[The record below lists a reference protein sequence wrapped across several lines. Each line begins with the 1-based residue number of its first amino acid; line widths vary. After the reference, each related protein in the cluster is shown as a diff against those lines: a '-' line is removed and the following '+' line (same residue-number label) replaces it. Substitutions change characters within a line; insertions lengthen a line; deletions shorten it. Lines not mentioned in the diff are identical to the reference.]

1 MRCEQVDNLLSLI
14 ARLQD
19 EMDRLKSVMG
29 TKRRSRE
36 TAIHPRK
43 DRLFQRKKLK
53 TPRPSVSHKLQEKKL
68 AMLETRKQREG
79 GNGGK
84 FVLEAVNENP
94 PCLLHHPRCPSSTD
108 MRP

>member
-1 MRCEQVDNLLSLI
+1 VRCEQVDNLLSLI

-53 TPRPSVSHKLQEKKL
+53 TPRPSVSHKLQEKTCNAGDKK
-68 AMLETRKQREG
+68 TKGRREWRQ
-79 GNGGK
+79 
-84 FVLEAVNENP
+84 VCA
-94 PCLLHHPRCPSSTD
+94 
-108 MRP
+108 